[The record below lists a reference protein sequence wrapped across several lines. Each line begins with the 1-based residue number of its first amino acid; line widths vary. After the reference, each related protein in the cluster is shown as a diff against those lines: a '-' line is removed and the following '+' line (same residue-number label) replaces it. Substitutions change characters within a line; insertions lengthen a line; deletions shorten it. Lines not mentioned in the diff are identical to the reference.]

1 MEFNEKLQALR
12 KQKNMT
18 QEELAQALYVSRTAI
33 SKWESGR
40 GFPSI
45 DSLKSIARFFGI
57 SVDDLLSGEEILTIA
72 EADQKHKHRL
82 LRDLYLAMLDLC
94 AVLFLLLPFY
104 GQKSQEGIANVSLW
118 QLTTSSPYL
127 KTIYF
132 IAIISMITFGILML
146 VLQNYGSRFWQ
157 KANAYLSIC
166 LSTVCVMLFIIS
178 SQPYA
183 AELAFLFLFVKVLIL
198 LKQS

>member
-45 DSLKSIARFFGI
+45 DSLKAIARFFGV

-132 IAIISMITFGILML
+132 IAIFSMITFGILML

-157 KANAYLSIC
+157 KANAYLSIG

-183 AELAFLFLFVKVLIL
+183 AELAFLFLFIKVLIL
-198 LKQS
+198 LRKP

>member
-157 KANAYLSIC
+157 KANAYLSIS

>member
-18 QEELAQALYVSRTAI
+18 QEELAQALFVSRTAI

-45 DSLKSIARFFGI
+45 DSLKAIARFFDI
-57 SVDDLLSGEEILTIA
+57 SLDELLSGEEILTIA
-72 EADQKHKHRL
+72 EADQKHKHKL
-82 LRDLYLAMLDLC
+82 LRELYFALLDLG
-94 AVLFLLLPFY
+94 AVLFLILPFF
-104 GQKSQEGIANVSLW
+104 GQKGAESIAHVSLW
-118 QLTTSSPYL
+118 QLTTISPYL

-132 IAIISMITFGILML
+132 IAIFGMTAFGILML
-146 VLQNYGSRFWQ
+146 ALQNYSGKIWQ
-157 KANAYLSIC
+157 KANTYLSVG

-183 AELAFLFLFVKVLIL
+183 AELAFLFLFIKVLIL
-198 LKQS
+198 LRKP

>member
-104 GQKSQEGIANVSLW
+104 GQKSQEGITNVSLW

-132 IAIISMITFGILML
+132 IAIFSMITFGILML

-157 KANAYLSIC
+157 KANAYLSIG

>member
-12 KQKNMT
+12 KQKSMT

-132 IAIISMITFGILML
+132 IAIFSMITFGILML

-157 KANAYLSIC
+157 KANAYLSIG

>member
-18 QEELAQALYVSRTAI
+18 QEELAQALFVSRTAI

-132 IAIISMITFGILML
+132 IAIFSMITFGILML
-146 VLQNYGSRFWQ
+146 ALQNYSGKIWQ
-157 KANAYLSIC
+157 KANAYLSIG